1 MGSLD
6 FNLDNS
12 FAPKTANWECEPGLH
27 RLVMMV
33 LGSKN

>member
-1 MGSLD
+1 VGSLD
-6 FNLDNS
+6 FDLDNS
-12 FAPKTANWECEPGLH
+12 FASKTANWEYEPRSH

>member
-1 MGSLD
+1 MGPLD
-6 FNLDNS
+6 FDLDNS
-12 FAPKTANWECEPGLH
+12 FASKTANWEYEPGLH